1 MRNTHEPTDEFIERL
16 ESRVAGEVR
25 ARNRMPAPRWI
36 PQTRWQFGLAVTVL
50 VVVSMGLG
58 AGGTAVAF
66 QAKNA
71 QVREAL
77 ISSYTARKAAA
88 DARLKA
94 SERTLDTVE
103 RRFELGAASLS
114 DVVQAQ
120 NTLTQAQE
128 NAART
133 ALLLAEVQSTGREPL
148 DEITA
153 PLASGRDFVTERL
166 RLSLPLA
173 QMELDVQR
181 RESREA
187 EKRKALGTVLASDA
201 MTRAKV
207 AEAEA
212 AVAALRSKIEIR
224 QRFLSGTL
232 NGQTAELRL
241 LESEAEQRIAT
252 LAPKVEAAQAEM
264 ERYQEEV
271 KLGTRAPLDIARA
284 RFQLLEL
291 QQQSAK
297 ASLDLEIAR
306 SQLAAGRGKR

>member
-1 MRNTHEPTDEFIERL
+1 
-16 ESRVAGEVR
+16 
-25 ARNRMPAPRWI
+25 
-36 PQTRWQFGLAVTVL
+36 LAVTVL